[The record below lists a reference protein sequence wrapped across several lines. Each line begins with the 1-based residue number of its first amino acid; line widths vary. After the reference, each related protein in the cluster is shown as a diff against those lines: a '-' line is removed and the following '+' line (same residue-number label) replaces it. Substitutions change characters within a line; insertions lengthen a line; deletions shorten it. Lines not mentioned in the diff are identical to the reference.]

1 MGGGGLVVDSRETVC
16 YAIKV
21 FDIRY
26 KEASFGIS
34 DKGGLC
40 RRFWDIEDNKCSDRC
55 LEVKLPALF
64 RKL

>member
-1 MGGGGLVVDSRETVC
+1 MEGGRCGIWGGGLVVDSRETVC

-40 RRFWDIEDNKCSDRC
+40 RRFWDIEDNKCSD
-55 LEVKLPALF
+55 EDAWK
-64 RKL
+64 